1 MVPMN
6 KTFWLCGGLVG
17 GVLLTLGVQ
26 YALRQPPEAARA
38 PDAAR
43 VAEVK
48 RGLAEARAENE
59 RLAAEVRKSQAEL
72 AAQIARTNEFAAR
85 LKELGREIDEFKGEA
100 KGTAEGA
107 MPPAPTSPPTDEE
120 IMKAVGDFGAALG
133 EIMQGGGEEAK
144 KDIRDLFARGGRP
157 AVDLLVAKFEDD
169 ATDIG
174 LRVAIAHALAQ
185 SGNQGAIAS
194 LTGVLADPE
203 AGMLELRLA
212 SHGLAFTD
220 AEGIDDSLL
229 RVAHQASDTGARA
242 NAAFGLARRKNPE
255 GIGLYMK
262 ATDEALANRDPT
274 ALAYLGGFTLLGDDA
289 LPLLRERLLTYTE
302 PQAAITLIEIL
313 KARGDKGAV
322 ENLRK
327 LAADAGRDAS
337 IRKSA
342 EGALRVLE
350 GGPK

>member
-1 MVPMN
+1 MVPMDR
-6 KTFWLCGGLVG
+6 TLWLCAGLLG
-17 GVLLTLGVQ
+17 GVLLTLGIRH
-26 YALRQPPEAARA
+26 ALKRPEEAPRA
-38 PDAAR
+38 KAGHKAP
-43 VAEVK
+43 
-48 RGLAEARAENE
+48 AEAREDVL
-59 RLAAEVRKSQAEL
+59 RLQMELDKAEVEKAKAVQEGMEALARIHQLLEDNEEL
-72 AAQIARTNEFAAR
+72 RRRVGPAREPPGAAAPPSAPAA
-85 LKELGREIDEFKGEA
+85 
-100 KGTAEGA
+100 
-107 MPPAPTSPPTDEE
+107 PPTDEE